1 MNKNYIVPQTEVM
14 LLSSEVIM
22 DSINV
27 IAHSGGGGFN
37 NESEIE

>member
-27 IAHSGGGGFN
+27 INQSAGGFN